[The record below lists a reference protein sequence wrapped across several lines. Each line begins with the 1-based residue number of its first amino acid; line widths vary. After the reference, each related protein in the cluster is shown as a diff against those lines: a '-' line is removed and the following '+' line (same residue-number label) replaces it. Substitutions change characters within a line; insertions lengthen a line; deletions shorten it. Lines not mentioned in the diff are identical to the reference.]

1 MNGYIIHEYIP
12 KGGSKEALIL
22 AMDITGDQDYYLEG
36 YLCDEEGEELTEF
49 AETLVEMAHEG
60 QYLIEEYPVVV
71 LNKLK
76 ELALN
81 DEQYERVA
89 EIDKL
94 LKAKEE
100 TAE

>member
-1 MNGYIIHEYIP
+1 
-12 KGGSKEALIL
+12 
-22 AMDITGDQDYYLEG
+22 LEG